1 MTEIASDRIGTSVL
15 FENDRVRVWEM
26 PLEPGTSSA
35 LHQHHNDYVVIYA
48 GDSEL
53 EIAFDGQE
61 PYRRSFDSG
70 YVGYFVVGAAA
81 DDDVRREPFVSGGSS
96 RKSLRPPRAK
106 PGAIL
111 ASRCHRRERAP
122 RTSRTRSA
130 SGVEWQR
137 SER

>member
-26 PLEPGTSSA
+26 ALEPGTSSA
-35 LHQHHNDYVVIYA
+35 FHQHHYDYVVIYT

-70 YVGYFVVGAAA
+70 YVGYFVVGAVGTPHRITNV
-81 DDDVRREPFVSGGSS
+81 DDEPHHHFIVELLG
-96 RKSLRPPRAK
+96 P
-106 PGAIL
+106 
-111 ASRCHRRERAP
+111 
-122 RTSRTRSA
+122 SA
-130 SGVEWQR
+130 SDRELLPIEN
-137 SER
+137 ERVHR